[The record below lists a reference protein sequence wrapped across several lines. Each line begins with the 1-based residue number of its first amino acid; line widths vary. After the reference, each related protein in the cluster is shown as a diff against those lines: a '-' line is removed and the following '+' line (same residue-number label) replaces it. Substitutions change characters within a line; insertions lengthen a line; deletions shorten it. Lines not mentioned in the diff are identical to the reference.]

1 MIWNVRTFR
10 LTWTETQGGRLRHM
24 QTALTRNGSRAVY
37 DLPSSALLRA
47 TLINGATNI
56 DDTPLPNIPA
66 APITAANRNHGYGWG
81 RVNLRQ
87 SLSPTPPVTFHVRD
101 DDAVGSGRR
110 AQYRFYLP
118 PATRLLRVT
127 LAWTDPPVPTPG

>member
-1 MIWNVRTFR
+1 MIWDGRTFR

-87 SLSPTPPVTFHVRD
+87 SLSPTPPVTFHVKD
-101 DDAVGSGRR
+101 DDTWGRGAARSTDSTCHPPPGCSGSPWHGRTP
-110 AQYRFYLP
+110 L
-118 PATRLLRVT
+118 
-127 LAWTDPPVPTPG
+127 VPTPG